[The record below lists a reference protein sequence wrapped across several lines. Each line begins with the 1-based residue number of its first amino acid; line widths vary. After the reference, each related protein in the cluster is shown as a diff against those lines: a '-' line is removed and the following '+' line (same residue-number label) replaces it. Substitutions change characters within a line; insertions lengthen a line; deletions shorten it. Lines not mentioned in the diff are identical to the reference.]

1 VQSCWRRERET
12 PQREGEGMTH
22 DSQQPILVMA
32 GGTGGHV
39 FPALAVAENLRAR
52 GEQIVWLGTRAGI
65 EARVVPA
72 ANIAIEWLNVQGLR
86 GKGLVT
92 GLLAPFRLLR
102 ACWQA
107 LRILRRT
114 RPKAVLGM
122 GGFVSGPGGLMAWL
136 LHIPLFLHEQNAIVG
151 LTNRI
156 LGRFATHSY
165 VAFPQAARTLV
176 GAKCIGNPV
185 REGFTR
191 LEPPA
196 QRLRARFDSPLQLLV
211 VGGSL
216 GAAALNRILPQALA
230 CLEPGQR
237 PRVWHQCGEQ
247 HLKDCHERYAD
258 ARVAA
263 EIVSFIDDM
272 PAAFGWADLVVCR
285 AGALT
290 IAELSAVGLPSLL
303 IPFPYAVDNHQY
315 YNALFLQQQDAAQLL
330 PEDELSPENLALKIR
345 FFQQN
350 RERLVEMAENA
361 RAQFQADAAERL
373 ATDIVAGAGR

>member
-1 VQSCWRRERET
+1 MKRDAR
-12 PQREGEGMTH
+12 
-22 DSQQPILVMA
+22 QPILVMA

-86 GKGLVT
+86 GKGLAT
-92 GLLAPFRLLR
+92 QLLAPFRLLR

-136 LHIPLFLHEQNAIVG
+136 LRIPLFLHEQNAIVG

-156 LGRFATHSY
+156 LGRFATRAY
-165 VAFPQAARTLV
+165 VAFPQAAQTLV
-176 GAKCIGNPV
+176 GAECIGNPV
-185 REGFTR
+185 RAGFTR

-196 QRLRARFDSPLQLLV
+196 QRLRARFDTPLQLLV
-211 VGGSL
+211 IGGSL
-216 GAAALNRILPQALA
+216 GAAALNRIVPQAVA
-230 CLEPGQR
+230 CLEADQR
-237 PRVWHQCGEQ
+237 PRVWHQCGEK
-247 HLKDCHERYAD
+247 HLEDCRRQYAQ
-258 ARVAA
+258 ARVEA

-272 PAAFGWADLVVCR
+272 PGAFAWADLAVCR

-290 IAELSAVGLPSLL
+290 IAELSAAGLPSLL

-315 YNALFLQQQDAAQLL
+315 HNALFLQQQDAAQLL
-330 PEDELSPENLALKIR
+330 PEDELSPESLALKIR

-350 RERLVEMAENA
+350 RARLVEMGENA
-361 RAQFQADAAERL
+361 HARFQADAAERL